1 VGGAST
7 TSQLALA
14 ISKRWF
20 YRSSRRTDIGQAAE
34 WIRTRS
40 VQGCRVG
47 TAKCA
52 WRWDASHYHSCAR
65 SRPIGDRP
73 RLAQQCL
80 ANIQLFTGH
89 CCQGHRR
96 GYAVEDASV
105 PCSVILPARA
115 KLRSS
120 PPAGEAWQYEL
131 KFDGYSVQLHKG
143 GASTAIYS
151 RNGGDL
157 SRRFPRIA
165 AAVLGRP
172 AKSCIIDDEL
182 IAAGVHGEPIFSH
195 CCTDG
200 HVPTCVYAFDLL
212 ELQGRRSS

>member
-1 VGGAST
+1 
-7 TSQLALA
+7 
-14 ISKRWF
+14 
-20 YRSSRRTDIGQAAE
+20 
-34 WIRTRS
+34 
-40 VQGCRVG
+40 
-47 TAKCA
+47 
-52 WRWDASHYHSCAR
+52 
-65 SRPIGDRP
+65 
-73 RLAQQCL
+73 
-80 ANIQLFTGH
+80 
-89 CCQGHRR
+89 
-96 GYAVEDASV
+96 
-105 PCSVILPARA
+105 
-115 KLRSS
+115 
-120 PPAGEAWQYEL
+120 
-131 KFDGYSVQLHKG
+131 VQLHKG

-212 ELQGRRSS
+212 ELQGRRSSWSSTRVTARGFERCRRAKSDLLRFKRVARWLPASAALP